1 MLKPKW
7 YNDQYLYPEHF
18 ECLTEY
24 LMVQQKFG
32 NASYGIP
39 DYGLLDIC
47 WSEAEMQLGILK
59 LTCLRLLTHEGEY
72 IDIDKNSI
80 VNSIDLNEIDKERIS
95 IYINLG
101 KSEEVY
107 KKTENGKVIL
117 LKEKVI
123 VSDKIIA
130 NSKFTMKIFDL
141 DKKVD
146 GEFKVSDNFIAPSL
160 SIATQCF
167 NKVEKIINKLIQELK
182 LYSKKKSLDASP
194 SYRSLIKLLIN
205 DLMFFLVNAKNSILC
220 HPIYLFQYLTR
231 VYVLVAEIDS
241 LNSHLLTY
249 SHDNFAISFNN
260 LTSLIFIELARKL
273 NKFTHIDYY
282 VENHAIFSKTLDISD
297 DSDLILIMKEK
308 YIKQVKICAPSRIN
322 TIISR
327 SLSGASLV
335 EQDKYRGV
343 FNERSG
349 YKSLLIKKDYEF
361 EYIKK
366 DKKLS
371 LLNYP
376 ILDGNDLAIIK
387 V

>member
-205 DLMFFLVNAKNSILC
+205 DLMFFWLM
-220 HPIYLFQYLTR
+220 Q
-231 VYVLVAEIDS
+231 
-241 LNSHLLTY
+241 
-249 SHDNFAISFNN
+249 
-260 LTSLIFIELARKL
+260 
-273 NKFTHIDYY
+273 
-282 VENHAIFSKTLDISD
+282 KTLYCVIQFIYSN
-297 DSDLILIMKEK
+297 I
-308 YIKQVKICAPSRIN
+308 
-322 TIISR
+322 
-327 SLSGASLV
+327 
-335 EQDKYRGV
+335 
-343 FNERSG
+343 
-349 YKSLLIKKDYEF
+349 
-361 EYIKK
+361 
-366 DKKLS
+366 
-371 LLNYP
+371 
-376 ILDGNDLAIIK
+376 
-387 V
+387 

>member
-24 LMVQQKFG
+24 FMVQKKFG
-32 NASYGIP
+32 SASYGIP
-39 DYGLLDIC
+39 NYGLLDIC

-59 LTCLRLLTHEGEY
+59 LSRLSLLTHEGEY
-72 IDIDKNSI
+72 IDICKNAT
-80 VNSIDLNEIDKERIS
+80 VNALDLNEMDKERIS
-95 IYINLG
+95 IYINIV
-101 KSEEVY
+101 KSEDVY
-107 KKTENGKVIL
+107 KKTENGKIIL
-117 LKEKVI
+117 LKEKI
-123 VSDKIIA
+123 LITDKIIPV
-130 NSKFTMKIFDL
+130 SKFTMKIFDL

-146 GEFKVSDNFIAPSL
+146 GEFKVSNNFIAPSL
-160 SIATQCF
+160 SIDTQCF
-167 NKVEKIINKLIQELK
+167 TKVEKITNKLIQELR

-194 SYRSLIKLLIN
+194 SYRSFIKLLIN
-205 DLMFFLVNAKNSILC
+205 DLMFLLVNAKNSIQC
-220 HPIYLFQYLTR
+220 HPIHLFQSLTR
-231 VYVLVAEIDS
+231 IYTLVTEIDS
-241 LNSHLLTY
+241 LNSDLLCY

-273 NKFTHIDYY
+273 NKFTHIDYC
-282 VENHAIFSKTLDISD
+282 VENNIVFSKSIDLIS

-308 YIKQVKICAPSRIN
+308 YIKQVKVCAPSRIN

-327 SLSGASLV
+327 SLSGANLLD
-335 EQDKYRGV
+335 QDKYRGV

-349 YKSLLIKKDYEF
+349 YKALLIKKDYEF

-387 V
+387 A

>member
-24 LMVQQKFG
+24 LMAQQKVG
-32 NASYGIP
+32 SASHGIP
-39 DYGLLDIC
+39 NYGLLDIC

-59 LTCLRLLTHEGEY
+59 LNRLRLLTHEGEY
-72 IDIDKNSI
+72 INIGKNAT
-80 VNSIDLNEIDKERIS
+80 VNSLDLNEIDKERIS
-95 IYINLG
+95 VYINLI
-101 KSEEVY
+101 KSEEIY
-107 KKTENGKVIL
+107 KKTENGKIAL
-117 LKEKVI
+117 LKEKI
-123 VSDKIIA
+123 LISDKIIP

-146 GEFKVSDNFIAPSL
+146 GEFKISDNFIAPSL

-167 NKVEKIINKLIQELK
+167 NRIQETTNKLIQELR
-182 LYSKKKSLDASP
+182 LYAKKKSLDASS
-194 SYRSLIKLLIN
+194 SYRIFIKLLIN
-205 DLMFFLVNAKNSILC
+205 DLMFFLINAKNSIQC
-220 HPIYLFQYLTR
+220 HPIYFFQSLTK
-231 VYVLVAEIDS
+231 VYALVTDIDN
-241 LNSHLLTY
+241 LNSELLSY

-273 NKFTHIDYY
+273 NKFIHVDYY
-282 VENHAIFSKTLDISD
+282 VENNSIFSKTLDMSD
-297 DSDLILIMKEK
+297 DSDLILILKEK

-335 EQDKYRGV
+335 DQDKYRGV

-349 YKSLLIKKDYEF
+349 YKALLIKKDYEF